1 MHLQRK
7 KISQRRSVLNKN
19 VAIVSCFPGGKRQD
33 KSGNMVDGLPFGSEF
48 LVLALGLA
56 FVAGLVK
63 GVTGFAMPMIL
74 ISGLGSF
81 LSPELALAGLILPTL
96 VSNLWQ
102 AVRQG
107 VDAAISSARAHWR
120 FLAVVLVCIT
130 ISAQF
135 VTSLPGASL
144 YLILGIPVTGFAL
157 LQLAGW
163 RPRVDPENRRIAEV
177 GTGVFTGLIGGLSGV
192 WGPPTVIYLN
202 AMDTPKTEHVRIQG
216 VVYGAGA
223 VVLAGSHVK
232 SGVLDGPG
240 VTFSA
245 LLIVPALLGMLA
257 GFAIQDRLDQER
269 FRLAIL
275 IVLVVAGLN
284 LVRRGLFA

>member
-1 MHLQRK
+1 M
-7 KISQRRSVLNKN
+7 
-19 VAIVSCFPGGKRQD
+19 AF
-33 KSGNMVDGLPFGSEF
+33 
-48 LVLALGLA
+48 ALA
-56 FVAGLVK
+56 FGAGIVK

-96 VSNLWQ
+96 LSNLWQ

-107 VDAAISSARAHWR
+107 VAAAMASARVHWR
-120 FLAVVLVCIT
+120 YLTVVLVGIA

-135 VTSLPGASL
+135 VTSLSPTAL
-144 YLILGIPVTGFAL
+144 YLILGVPVTAFAL

-163 RPRVDPENRRIAEV
+163 RPKVDPDNRRVTELSV
-177 GTGVFTGLIGGLSGV
+177 GAFAGVIGGLSGV
-192 WGPPTVIYLN
+192 WGPPTVMYLT

-223 VVLAGSHVK
+223 VVLAASHIK

-240 VTFSA
+240 MTFSA
-245 LLIVPALLGMLA
+245 LLIVPALLGMFA
-257 GFAIQDRLDQER
+257 GFAVQDRMDQEK
-269 FRLAIL
+269 FRWAIL
-275 IVLVVAGLN
+275 VVLVVAGLN
-284 LVRRGLFA
+284 LIRRGVFG

>member
-1 MHLQRK
+1 MPEIMLD
-7 KISQRRSVLNKN
+7 
-19 VAIVSCFPGGKRQD
+19 A
-33 KSGNMVDGLPFGSEF
+33 LPLSSEF
-48 LVLALGLA
+48 LVLALVLA

-63 GVTGFAMPMIL
+63 GVTGFAMPMIM

-96 VSNLWQ
+96 LSNLWQ

-107 VDAAISSARAHWR
+107 VGAAVASAKAHWR
-120 FLAVVLVCIT
+120 YLGVVLVCIA

-135 VTSLPGASL
+135 VTSLPPTAL
-144 YLILGIPVTGFAL
+144 YLILGVPVTGFAL

-163 RPRVDPENRRIAEV
+163 RPRIDPDNRRVAEL
-177 GTGVFTGLIGGLSGV
+177 GTGVFAGVIGGLSGV
-192 WGPPTVIYLN
+192 WGPPTVIYLT
-202 AMDTPKTEHVRIQG
+202 AMDTPKTEHVRVQG

-223 VVLAGSHVK
+223 VVLAASHIK

-240 VTFSA
+240 MTFST

-257 GFAIQDRLDQER
+257 GFAVQDRMDQDR

-275 IVLVVAGLN
+275 VVLVVAGLN
-284 LVRRGLFA
+284 LVRRGLLG